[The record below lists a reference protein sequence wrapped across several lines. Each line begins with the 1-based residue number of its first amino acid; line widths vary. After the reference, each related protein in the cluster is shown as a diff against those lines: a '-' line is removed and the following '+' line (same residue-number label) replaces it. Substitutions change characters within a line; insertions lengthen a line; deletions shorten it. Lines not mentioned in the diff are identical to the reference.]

1 MYTGKTS
8 KGKSV
13 LKQKQEDEGV
23 GDIDLTLNL
32 GLLPTVVPAERGFAS
47 PRIADFITLIL
58 SR

>member
-1 MYTGKTS
+1 MYTGHTS

-23 GDIDLTLNL
+23 GDIDPTLSL
-32 GLLPTVVPAERGFAS
+32 GLLSTVVPAERGFAS
-47 PRIADFITLIL
+47 SRIADFITLIL